1 MNKRI
6 ALQSVSV
13 LTLTTIVP
21 SALAVNA
28 GEKHEPPR
36 PIEVADTGISKVRA
50 GKTVVRVA
58 LPKAGTDRQSL
69 RLSLDGFRIEGDPR
83 LAPEAL
89 DGILAPWKG
98 RELSFSEYEAA
109 IHAVAGYLREHGH
122 PGAQVK
128 MSRAIIGQGKVMIAI
143 EGLTPTTSAVAETEV
158 KPRVDVKGFK
168 VTGLSVLAET
178 EIQSLLAEFSG
189 KPLTAAEM
197 EQAAQAVADRLR
209 AMGYPLVQAYLPR
222 QRVDG
227 GIVEIAV
234 LEGRLD
240 PASGRNG
247 VLVEGGGVRIKP
259 GVMEEFIARGAK
271 PGQPLRVADLERAVL
286 LSSDLPG
293 VKSVNTTIE
302 PGTETGTTR
311 ILAKVE
317 EGRLFGASLWADNF
331 GNHYTGE
338 GRATGQFLLN
348 SPSGNGEQYGLNLV
362 ASDGSTSARL
372 SLTAPAG
379 RNGLRLGAAY
389 GWTTASF
396 GDDMR
401 TIDLTSDSKA
411 FTLNASYPIIRS
423 AQKNLGFSAAY
434 DRKRYITDLTWG
446 REDNRLINALTLGL
460 AGDFLDGWGGQTRW
474 SAALAGGDLDLSD
487 HAEYQNADAQTAQTA
502 GGFGKFNWQAS
513 RVAALSGS
521 DRWSWMLGTSGQ
533 FASKNLDSAEKF
545 QLGGPQGVRA
555 YPVSEGIGDHGWL
568 LNAELRYRLPDTV
581 LKDAHLFG
589 FADAG
594 GITQFADPYNNPGT
608 TTPALGSRPNTYS
621 LKGVGLGANVNFGE
635 QGSVKL
641 MWARKLGDNPNA
653 DPASNNDS
661 DGQNKSSRV
670 WILGNIVF

>member
-1 MNKRI
+1 MNKRT

-13 LTLTTIVP
+13 LTLTAIVP

-36 PIEVADTGISKVRA
+36 PIEVTDTGISKVKAGTATVRA
-50 GKTVVRVA
+50 A
-58 LPKAGTDRQSL
+58 LPKASTDRQSL
-69 RLSLDGFRIEGDPR
+69 RLSLDGFRVEGDPR
-83 LAPEAL
+83 LSPEAL

-98 RELSFSEYEAA
+98 KELSFSEYEAA
-109 IHAVAGYLREHGH
+109 IHAVAQYLREHGH

-143 EGLTPTTSAVAETEV
+143 EGLTPTTAAVAEAEV
-158 KPRVDVKGFK
+158 TPRVDVKGFK
-168 VTGLSVLAET
+168 VTGS
-178 EIQSLLAEFSG
+178 SLLAEADLQALLAGFAG

-247 VLVEGGGVRIKP
+247 LLVEGGGVRIKP
-259 GVMEEFIARGAK
+259 SVMEEFIARGAK

-286 LSSDLPG
+286 LSGDLPG
-293 VKSVNTTIE
+293 VKSVSTVIE
-302 PGTETGTTR
+302 PGTETGSTR
-311 ILAKVE
+311 VRAKVE
-317 EGRLFGASLWADNF
+317 EGRLFSASLWADNF
-331 GNHYTGE
+331 GNRYTGD

-348 SPSGNGEQYGLNLV
+348 SPTGNGEQYGLNLV
-362 ASDGSTSARL
+362 ASSDSTSARL
-372 SLTAPAG
+372 SVTAPAG
-379 RNGLRLGAAY
+379 RDGLRLGAAY
-389 GWTTASF
+389 AWTTASF

-401 TIDLTSDSKA
+401 TIDLSSDSHD

-434 DRKRYITDLTWG
+434 DRKRYITDLSWG
-446 REDNRLINALTLGL
+446 RENDRVMDTLTLGL
-460 AGDFLDGWGGQTRW
+460 SGDFLDGWGGQTRW
-474 SAALAGGDLDLSD
+474 SAALAGGDLDLSR
-487 HAEYQNADAQTAQTA
+487 HAEYQDADAKTAQTA
-502 GGFGKFNWQAS
+502 GGYGKLNWQVS
-513 RVAALSGS
+513 RVAPLAGS
-521 DRWSWMLGTSGQ
+521 DRWSWMLATSGQ
-533 FASKNLDSAEKF
+533 VASKNLDSAEKF

-555 YPVSEGIGDHGWL
+555 YPVSEGVGDHGWL
-568 LNAELRYRLPDTV
+568 LNAELRYRLPEAY

-594 GITQFADPYNNPGT
+594 GVTQYADPYNDPITGL
-608 TTPALGSRPNTYS
+608 PSLGSRPNTYT
-621 LKGVGLGANVNFGE
+621 LKGVGLGANVGFGE
-635 QGSVKL
+635 QGSLKL
-641 MWARKLGDNPNA
+641 MWAKKLGDNPNA